1 MDEVIVTDYE
11 GGEPF
16 EITKEDLTRDLSG
29 HKNITI
35 SIDDGEAYSYI
46 EGEVSEEDIDWIF
59 SCLQDGRKVQG
70 TVFYDDDGNEVPQD
84 SGYSPTEDELFCY
97 IPKEYRT
104 EEASITPSEESEY
117 LRSVCRPLYE
127 ALKPLYDEHLV
138 IDSGDFLYDDGR
150 LKIYAVVYNENE
162 YNFQVYVDNRL
173 REATDIVETLSEA
186 MDLFAELIDKYKD

>member
-35 SIDDGEAYSYI
+35 SIDDGEAYSYV
-46 EGEVSEEDIDWIF
+46 EGEITEEEIDWIF

-70 TVFYDDDGNEVPQD
+70 TVYYDDDGNEVPQD
-84 SGYSPTEDELFCY
+84 SEYSPTEDELFCY

-104 EEASITPSEESEY
+104 EEASIEPSEESEY

-138 IDSGDFLYDDGR
+138 IDGGDFLYDDGH

>member
-35 SIDDGEAYSYI
+35 SIDDGEAYSYV
-46 EGEVSEEDIDWIF
+46 EGEISEEEIDWIF

-70 TVFYDDDGNEVPQD
+70 TVYYDDDGNEVPQD
-84 SGYSPTEDELFCY
+84 SEYSPTEDELFCY

-138 IDSGDFLYDDGR
+138 IDGGDFLYDDGH

>member
-84 SGYSPTEDELFCY
+84 SEYSPTEDELFCY

>member
-70 TVFYDDDGNEVPQD
+70 TVYYDDDGNEVPQD
-84 SGYSPTEDELFCY
+84 SEYSPTEDELFCY

>member
-35 SIDDGEAYSYI
+35 SIDDGEAYSYV
-46 EGEVSEEDIDWIF
+46 EGEISEEEIDWIF

-70 TVFYDDDGNEVPQD
+70 TVYYDDDGNEVPQD
-84 SGYSPTEDELFCY
+84 SEYSPTEDELFCY

-138 IDSGDFLYDDGR
+138 IDGGDFLYDDGH

-173 REATDIVETLSEA
+173 QEATDIVETLSEA
-186 MDLFAELIDKYKD
+186 MDLFAELINKYKD